1 MKPIL
6 PLDSAEV
13 FFDGIFSEPRLR
25 HPEGIVIDASGD
37 VWCGGETGE
46 IYRISADGSGIETVA
61 STGGFILGLAF
72 DDEQDL
78 YACDMRHS
86 AVFRLDTRTGHLA
99 HFANGGGGEKMRIP
113 NFPVI
118 DSSRNCL
125 YVSDSYDP
133 KVAGPGVWRF
143 DLESGEG
150 GLWYDRT
157 MTFANGMALSPGKD
171 YLYVAESFAGRV
183 IRIPIDESGNPE
195 EGEPFVEGIE
205 RVPDGLAFDTA
216 GNLYIACYEPSRI
229 YRVSPEGEIH
239 LLIDD
244 PVAHT
249 LCHPTNCAF
258 RGEDLFTSNL
268 GRWHITRIE
277 ARAEG
282 LALP

>member
-1 MKPIL
+1 LEPIL

-25 HPEGIVIDASGD
+25 HPEGIAIDASGD
-37 VWCGGETGE
+37 ILCGGETGE

-72 DDEQDL
+72 DSDQNL
-78 YACDMRHS
+78 YACDMYHS
-86 AVFRLDTRTGHLA
+86 AVFRLDTRTGDLV
-99 HFANGGGGEKMRIP
+99 HFANGGGEMRIP

-118 DSSRNCL
+118 DVSRNCL

-133 KVAGPGVWRF
+133 KVKGPGIWRF

-157 MTFANGMALSPGKD
+157 MTFANGMALSPDKD
-171 YLYVAESFAGRV
+171 HLYVAESFAGRV
-183 IRIPIDESGNPE
+183 IRISIDENGNPQE
-195 EGEPFVEGIE
+195 SDLFLDGID

-216 GNLYIACYEPSRI
+216 GNLYISCYEPSRI
-229 YRVSPEGEIH
+229 YRVSPDRQIH
-239 LLIDD
+239 LFIDD
-244 PVAHT
+244 PIAHT

-258 RGEDLFTSNL
+258 RGEELFTANL

-277 ARAEG
+277 ARSEG
-282 LALP
+282 LMLP